1 MQRTRSKSPSSSE
14 TACTGV
20 LGHSARPG
28 AAAGVAHGRE
38 RVVGVRRRLDV
49 DRDAVGAGRGELGDV
64 TLRALDHQVDVDV
77 PARVVDL
84 TGERLDDRRAHAER
98 RHEVAV
104 HHVDVDR
111 ARAGG
116 EHRADLL
123 AQPGEVRREDRRRD
137 AGGAFAHQIGWSIE
151 LRQWL
156 QA

>member
-1 MQRTRSKSPSSSE
+1 M
-14 TACTGV
+14 A
-20 LGHSARPG
+20 
-28 AAAGVAHGRE
+28 
-38 RVVGVRRRLDV
+38 
-49 DRDAVGAGRGELGDV
+49 
-64 TLRALDHQVDVDV
+64 LRALDHQVDVQV
-77 PARVVDL
+77 AARVVHL
-84 TGERLDDRRAHAER
+84 IGERLDDRRAHAER

-116 EHRADLL
+116 EHGADLL

-137 AGGAFAHQIGWSIE
+137 AGGRGRHQIGWSIE